1 MKLAVICNHQ
11 YPDMQ
16 EFFQAK
22 ARLKSSKLGSKLSFL
37 TCYSVTGSDDIS
49 RIPSCFSRK
58 PFFDFLLLVD
68 LFYGPLLALFLRL
81 CGFKVIHFTTTHFS
95 NLPVAILFRLLG
107 GSVLSTVHRFDLES
121 YDPLRR
127 VLLTCYEKLIFLLSE
142 KIIILSDNERVPPIK
157 KVVIK
162 MAGYKQQVTKS
173 KATADYFMFFGRIDD
188 YKGLEDIF
196 SLARDLPNAN
206 FVVAGNGF
214 SPAISDLECLENV
227 TVINRFID
235 DSELKGLFDGAY
247 LVLLPYKSISQS
259 AVQILSYSYAT
270 PVVCYDIGNL
280 SEFIV
285 NGVTGYLV
293 PSCDYSSFKK
303 AVESFKVEDLSTM
316 SRNCITYFSDNF
328 SDDVLYKQN
337 YEFYS
342 QTLLRTIL

>member
-1 MKLAVICNHQ
+1 
-11 YPDMQ
+11 MQ

-22 ARLKSSKLGSKLSFL
+22 SRLKSSNLGSKLLFL
-37 TCYSVTGSDDIS
+37 TCYSVAGSDVIC

-58 PFFDFLLLVD
+58 PFFDFLLFVD
-68 LFYGPLLALFLRL
+68 LFYGPFLALFLRL
-81 CGFKVIHFTTTHFS
+81 RGFKVIHFTTTHFS

-107 GSVLSTVHRFDLES
+107 GSVMSTVHRFDLDS

-142 KIIILSDNERVPPIK
+142 KIIILSDNKRVPALK

-162 MAGYKQQVTKS
+162 MAGYKQQVTQAKV
-173 KATADYFMFFGRIDD
+173 TADYFMFFGRIDD

-196 SLARDLPNAN
+196 RLARDLPNAK
-206 FVVAGNGF
+206 FIVAGNGF
-214 SPAISDLECLENV
+214 SPVISDLECLENV
-227 TVINRFID
+227 TVINRFIS

-280 SEFIV
+280 REFIV
-285 NGVTGYLV
+285 NGLTGYLV
-293 PSCDYSSFKK
+293 PLGDYSAFKNS
-303 AVESFKVEDLSTM
+303 VESFRVEDFSSM
-316 SRNCITYFSDNF
+316 SQNCIRFFNDNF
-328 SDDVLYKQN
+328 SDEVLYKQY

-342 QTLLRTIL
+342 QTLLRSNL